1 MRINIGVR
9 MNTGNTA
16 KALNKKK
23 YHYTY
28 IVTNQETGMK
38 YFGVRSCDCTPDT
51 DIYMGSSKYLTA
63 DIDELG
69 IDKFKKEIH
78 GHWETREVANEVED
92 VYLKE
97 VDAKR
102 NPEYYNR
109 ANSHKDMYFDYDSLS
124 DEEKE
129 TATAKL
135 LETAGT
141 EEAKAKMRVGLKKT
155 WAEHKDKMIAKIH
168 HKDRD
173 YTGHLAPLAKGR
185 GKSSSRL
192 KGVDR
197 TEAQKLADKTKDSS
211 HLHSAEVIA
220 KSAATR
226 TGRKRPEHAEAM
238 TGRKAMIKD
247 SEQISVPMDE
257 IGKYIAEGWVL
268 GSKQK
273 GQPKGKQ
280 KELTCPHCGKVGG
293 AANMKR
299 YHMDNCKLKQSEGK

>member
-1 MRINIGVR
+1 MGINIGDR

-16 KALNKKK
+16 KVLNKKK

-28 IVTNQETGMK
+28 IITNRKTGMK

-51 DIYMGSSKYLTA
+51 DVYMGSSKYLKA

-69 IDKFKKEIH
+69 INKFKKDIH
-78 GHWETREVANEVED
+78 GNWESREIANQVEEA
-92 VYLKE
+92 YLKE

-109 ANSHKDMYFDYDSLS
+109 ANSHRDMYFDYDSLS

-129 TATAKL
+129 ENTRKL

-141 EEAKAKMRVGLKKT
+141 EEARVKMRIGLKKT
-155 WAEHKDKMIAKIH
+155 WSEHKDKLVAKIH

-173 YTGHLAPLAKGR
+173 YSNQIKLFEGKRGTGKAK
-185 GKSSSRL
+185 L
-192 KGVDR
+192 KVSDR
-197 TEAQKLADKTKDSS
+197 TKAQKLSDSTKDNS
-211 HLHSAEVIA
+211 HLYSTESIA

-226 TGRKRPEHAEAM
+226 TGRKRPEHSKSM
-238 TGRKAMIKD
+238 TGRKAMIKGD
-247 SEQISVPMDE
+247 EQISVPMDE
-257 IGKYIAEGWVL
+257 IDKYLADGWSL

-273 GQPKGKQ
+273 GKPKGKQ
-280 KELTCPHCGKVGG
+280 KETTCPHCGKVGG
-293 AANMKR
+293 ASNMSR
-299 YHMDNCKLKQSEGK
+299 YHMDNCKLKQNKDK